1 MKNLRT
7 FTIAALS
14 ILSAASLTA
23 AGNGGKRAEW
33 IFSKS
38 KNPKAAIDFVE
49 SGRYCSQAGEP
60 SEISFVR
67 AKRSADP
74 AKRLSHKNGMPIAEN
89 TAAGDYWLFEMP
101 VEHLDAGTVID
112 FWAMF
117 FSSPCDT
124 PHKFMFEYCDGGKW
138 IPVYEPKKEDGVKY
152 NCLSTTES

>member
-1 MKNLRT
+1 MKNLRK

-23 AGNGGKRAEW
+23 ADNGGKRAEW
-33 IFSKS
+33 IFSKE
-38 KNPKAAIDFVE
+38 KNPKPAIDFVE

-74 AKRLSHKNGMPIAEN
+74 TKKLSHKNGMPIAEN

-117 FSSPCDT
+117 FSNPCDT

-138 IPVYEPKKEDGVKY
+138 VPVYKPKKEDGV
-152 NCLSTTES
+152 